1 MPTSTSSIW
10 SLADQCKWD
19 QLCYASVLPAVVLLP
34 PPVASVATPDG
45 EMEALLGHLALIAR
59 QYTTDDISLEK
70 CRRRMARAYG
80 TTCVMLLG
88 GWEKLRDYRLV
99 VPLLPAGL
107 VTVTVGKHGWADTP
121 RYVEERSDALRS
133 DEEQPPLFDLPA
145 PAIRPGAYL
154 KHHGRAQEQE
164 IAQRLLKVSP
174 RIPVDGPRIQA
185 ALQQLQADVLQLQAD
200 ALHTLMWEVY

>member
-10 SLADQCKWD
+10 SLADQRKWD
-19 QLCYASVLPAVVLLP
+19 QLCSASVLPAVVLLP

-45 EMEALLGHLALIAR
+45 EMEALLGYLALIAR
-59 QYTTDDISLEK
+59 QYTTDDISLEE

-107 VTVTVGKHGWADTP
+107 VTVTVGEHGWADTP
-121 RYVEERSDALRS
+121 RYVEERLDE
-133 DEEQPPLFDLPA
+133 EEQPPLFALPA
-145 PAIRPGAYL
+145 PAIRQGAYL

-185 ALQQLQADVLQLQAD
+185 ALQQLQADVLQRQED
-200 ALHTLMWEVY
+200 ALYASMWRVY